1 MEEDAFEKKR
11 VTDKVKTKAYSKALS
26 IISGLH
32 IL

>member
-1 MEEDAFEKKR
+1 MLLKKKKR